1 MKTLVTY
8 HSNSGNTEKIA
19 RAIFDG
25 LDTTEKTLLPMAEVN
40 DSGEYDVVFAGFPV
54 QAHSVP
60 VKPAAFIEALPG
72 HTKLVLFA
80 SHGALQGGELAVTAL
95 YHALG
100 LAKGSTVLG
109 TFDSQGEVPEA
120 VLEAL
125 ADKPEHRGWVWE
137 ARAAA
142 GHPDQADLAEARDFA
157 RLMLLKA
164 ENI

>member
-1 MKTLVTY
+1 MKVLVTY

-19 RAIFDG
+19 RAIFEG
-25 LDTTEKTLLPMAEVN
+25 LDNTEKTLLPMADAE
-40 DSGEYDVVFAGFPV
+40 DPGEYDVVFAGFPV

-60 VKPAAFIEALPG
+60 VKPAAFIQTLPG
-72 HTKLVLFA
+72 DTKLVLFA

-95 YHALG
+95 YHAIG

-109 TFDSQGEVPEA
+109 TFNSQGEVPDVVIES
-120 VLEAL
+120 L
-125 ADKPEHRGWVWE
+125 ADKPEHSGWVWE

-142 GHPDQADLAEARDFA
+142 GHPDQADLAEARNFA

-164 ENI
+164 ENT